1 MEHTPNVSIFREVRT
16 GNLVIGHMGPDLSMQ
31 GVTVLIDEI
40 SISADVFLQK
50 GWEIVSDSLGTFRDR
65 AVETARMVQ
74 GSQEEM
80 RRAIRRDRKRQKTY
94 LSLGVLRDSD
104 ESLLLTLCRGK
115 RGHWHEVG
123 RMTTD
128 IPPSNEE
135 FIAALE
141 ELGFFSDFDF
151 R

>member
-16 GNLVIGHMGPDLSMQ
+16 GNLVIGHMGPDLSMP

-80 RRAIRRDRKRQKTY
+80 RRAIRRDRERQKTY

-115 RGHWHEVG
+115 
-123 RMTTD
+123 
-128 IPPSNEE
+128 
-135 FIAALE
+135 
-141 ELGFFSDFDF
+141 
-151 R
+151 